1 MPRNVVTGAFSYTG
15 KYIARRLLE
24 MGEEVVTLTGHPQRQ
39 HPFGRP
45 TAFRR
50 AAASRLVAS

>member
-24 MGEEVVTLTGHPQRQ
+24 MGEEVVALTPSPARAPLWRERARFAAPQ
-39 HPFGRP
+39 P
-45 TAFRR
+45 
-50 AAASRLVAS
+50 VASVGG